1 MKRYLLTFIV
11 MLNVALAG
19 CAGYNPVAVAETPE
33 QKADAVYATFV
44 LFEQRAV
51 SLAERAGT
59 PQSVINSLARAD
71 RVVKPIMDSLQAAVS
86 EVERVR
92 ADIAAGGDST
102 QDMLVVVTLN
112 LEKWLI
118 EAAPAL
124 QALIDAVASADD
136 RVSIGLT
143 RLEWRYV

>member
-1 MKRYLLTFIV
+1 MKRYFLTLV
-11 MLNVALAG
+11 MTLSVFLSG
-19 CAGYNPVAVAETPE
+19 CAGYNPVAVAQTPE

-51 SLAERAGT
+51 SLAERSGT

-92 ADIAAGGDST
+92 ADIATGGDST

-124 QALIDAVASADD
+124 QALIDAVTSASD
-136 RVSIGLT
+136 RVGLGYD
-143 RLEWRYV
+143 RLEWRYA

>member
-1 MKRYLLTFIV
+1 MKRYFLTLV
-11 MLNVALAG
+11 MTCSIFLSG

-44 LFEQRAV
+44 IFE
-51 SLAERAGT
+51 ERAADLAAKPGT
-59 PQSVINSLARAD
+59 PQGIINSLARAD
-71 RVVKPIMDSLQAAVS
+71 RVVKPIMDNLQAAVS
-86 EVERVR
+86 EVAKVR

-102 QDMLVVVTLN
+102 ADMLVVVTLN

-124 QALIDAVASADD
+124 QALIDAVAGADE
-136 RVSIGLT
+136 RVSVGYG
-143 RLEWRYV
+143 RHEWRYA

>member
-1 MKRYLLTFIV
+1 MKRYFLTLLMTCSIF
-11 MLNVALAG
+11 LSG
-19 CAGYNPVAVAETPE
+19 CGSWNPVAVAETPE

-44 LFEQRAV
+44 IFE
-51 SLAERAGT
+51 ERAADLAARPGT

-71 RVVKPIMDSLQAAVS
+71 RVVKPIMDSLQTAVS
-86 EVERVR
+86 EVAKVR

-102 QDMLVVVTLN
+102 EDMLVVVTLN

-124 QALIDAVASADD
+124 QALIDAVAGASD
-136 RVSIGLT
+136 RVGLGYV
-143 RLEWRYV
+143 RLEWRYA